1 MTVWQLIAVGVGG
14 ALGSIARFVVTWL
27 AVFVVPSYPALGTL
41 VVNVVGSLT
50 IGFLAG
56 AGVQHQWL
64 SAEWRTF
71 LVTGV
76 LGGLTTFSS
85 LALETALLSR
95 HPAPPWHGLAHLATN
110 LVFGLSAVLLGEWL
124 AKFWTV

>member
-1 MTVWQLIAVGVGG
+1 MTLWHVIAVGVGG
-14 ALGSIARFVVTWL
+14 ALGSMARFVVTWL
-27 AVFVVPSYPALGTL
+27 AVFVVPGYPALGTL
-41 VVNVVGSLT
+41 VVNVVGSLA
-50 IGFLAG
+50 IGLLAG

-76 LGGLTTFSS
+76 LGGLTTFSA

-95 HPAPPWHGLAHLATN
+95 HPAPPWHGLAHLVAN
-110 LVFGLSAVLLGEWL
+110 LVLGLSAVLLGEWL
-124 AKFWTV
+124 ARFWTV